1 MPENCDYECALVYP
15 PIYTRC
21 KSLMN
26 ALLGP
31 ARMPGFERLSQ
42 TCEVRAARS
51 LQALA
56 HTIQL

>member
-21 KSLMN
+21 KSLMA

-31 ARMPGFERLSQ
+31 ARMPGFARLSQ
-42 TCEVRAARS
+42 TCEVRA
-51 LQALA
+51 
-56 HTIQL
+56 T